1 MSGQTSENPTSSEA
15 WAVDDEIDLRKYL
28 DTLMRRWREIVIITI
43 AIVVLAAAAV
53 LTLRFVQA
61 PMYEST
67 ATVAIVRTQ
76 TQVNLDERF
85 TTSSG
90 EVSNADA
97 NSRRSAL
104 LGLVS
109 NGAIAERVIAE
120 LSDTLDE
127 KEQEPATLLR
137 RIDAELSSPGGR
149 TAQSDLIAITARAD
163 TPEKAAAIANIWAQ
177 HYVQE
182 VNRIYGQVPDE
193 MIASVQ
199 SELDQAR
206 TNYETAQR
214 NLEQFLATSPVNT
227 LRRQVQETQEAIAA
241 LQSANTEA
249 LSSYLQEILS
259 SYKRIVNAYLAAQ
272 TNNQV
277 LGFQREQQTQRE
289 LLNAYFRAYSDAVVD
304 TFDTQH
310 ERDTRLIRLY
320 YDQWLRITAALSTA
334 RTLQGGLEQAGEG
347 AVAST
352 ATALQALKLQLV
364 LGLADNI
371 PTQQKSADGVLQDI
385 ETLNVNAPLL
395 NTNNSASGGQ
405 DALTPPVQS
414 FQSIQPAANDS
425 NLQPTTLQIN
435 LTPVTD
441 ATLTGLT
448 ADLDGL
454 IQGLETQLSVLEQ
467 TIADFNAA
475 WLSGERYQNL
485 NASIPNEST
494 LVSAIQEQYPA
505 LFTRGLFATLAE
517 DAAQQSTLAS
527 DGQAQASELLKL
539 AGVET
544 LLLSSQPE
552 APMMESITQLEDR
565 LKTLQSQLEEQ
576 GAISRQV
583 SQLRD
588 LAWESYTALSNK
600 RAELTLERAAA
611 NSEVRLGAAAIPPD
625 QPVEWVSLSLSVLL
639 AGVIGLLLAIF
650 LAFLL
655 EYLGK
660 PPLFTRIPVKS

>member
-1 MSGQTSENPTSSEA
+1 M
-15 WAVDDEIDLRKYL
+15 DDEIDLRKYL
-28 DTLMRRWREIVIITI
+28 DTLIKRWREIVIITI
-43 AIVVLAAAAV
+43 AIVALTAAAV
-53 LTLRFVQA
+53 LTLRIALA
-61 PMYEST
+61 PAYESE

-90 EVSNADA
+90 EVTNADV

-104 LGLVS
+104 LGLVF
-109 NGAIAERVIAE
+109 NGAIAERVINE
-120 LSDTLDE
+120 LGDALSE
-127 KEQEPATLLR
+127 KERQPATLLR
-137 RIDAELSSPGGR
+137 SIDAELSSPGGR

-163 TPEKAAAIANIWAQ
+163 SPEKAAAIANTWAQ

-206 TNYETAQR
+206 TNYEAAQR
-214 NLEQFLATSPVNT
+214 DLEQFLATSPVNS
-227 LRRQVQETQEAIAA
+227 LRRQAQETQEAISA
-241 LQSANTEA
+241 LQRANTEA
-249 LSSYLQEILS
+249 LSSYVQEILA
-259 SYKRIVNAYLAAQ
+259 SYQRIVKAYLTAQ
-272 TNNQV
+272 TDSQV
-277 LGFQREQQTQRE
+277 LGFQREQQTQRQV
-289 LLNAYFRAYSDAVVD
+289 LDAYFRAYKDALVD
-304 TFDTQH
+304 TFDTQR

-320 YDQWLRITAALSTA
+320 YDQWLRTTAALSTA
-334 RTLQGGLEQAGEG
+334 RTLQAGLKQGGEG

-352 ATALQALKLQLV
+352 ATAVQVLKLQLV
-364 LGLADNI
+364 SGLADNI
-371 PTQQKSADGVLQDI
+371 PSQQQSTGGVLQDI
-385 ETLNVNAPLL
+385 ETLNLNAPLMSSSTE
-395 NTNNSASGGQ
+395 TNAQ
-405 DALTPPVQS
+405 P
-414 FQSIQPAANDS
+414 FQNFQTIQPAANDTRAQ
-425 NLQPTTLQIN
+425 QPIFQIN
-435 LTPVTD
+435 LTPVSD

-485 NASIPNEST
+485 DASIPDESS
-494 LVSAIQEQYPA
+494 LVKAIREQYPE
-505 LFTRGLFATLAE
+505 LFTRGLFATLAG
-517 DAAQQSTLAS
+517 DAAQNSTLAS

-539 AGVET
+539 AGAET
-544 LLLSSQPE
+544 MLLSSQPE
-552 APMMESITQLEDR
+552 APMMESIVQLEDR
-565 LKTLQSQLEEQ
+565 LKTLQAQLEEQ
-576 GAISRQV
+576 TAINQQV
-583 SQLRD
+583 TQLRD

-611 NSEVRLGAAAIPPD
+611 NSEVRLGTAAIPPD
-625 QPVEWVSLSLSVLL
+625 QPVERVSLILSVLL
-639 AGVIGLLLAIF
+639 AGVVGLLLAVF

-660 PPLFTRIPVKS
+660 PPLFTRTPVKS

>member
-1 MSGQTSENPTSSEA
+1 MSVQSSEHPTSPEA
-15 WAVDDEIDLRKYL
+15 WAVDDEIDLRKYI
-28 DTLMRRWREIVIITI
+28 DTLIRRWREIVVITI
-43 AIVVLAAAAV
+43 AIVVLTAAAV
-53 LTLRFVQA
+53 LALRVVEA

-67 ATVAIVRTQ
+67 AAVAIVRTQ

-90 EVSNADA
+90 EVGNADA

-104 LGLVS
+104 LGLVA
-109 NGAIAERVIAE
+109 NGAIAERVIAD
-120 LSDTLDE
+120 LRDMLDE

-137 RIDAELSSPGGR
+137 RIDAELSSTGGR
-149 TAQSDLIAITARAD
+149 TTQSDLIAITARS
-163 TPEKAAAIANIWAQ
+163 TSPEKAAAIANAWAR

-214 NLEQFLATSPVNT
+214 NLEQFLATSPVNS
-227 LRRQVQETQEAIAA
+227 LRRQVQETQDAISA
-241 LQSANTEA
+241 LQRANTEA
-249 LSSYLQEILS
+249 LSSYIQEILS

-272 TNNQV
+272 TDNQV
-277 LGFQREQQTQRE
+277 LGFQREQQTQRQ

-304 TFDTQH
+304 TFDTQR

-320 YDQWLRITAALSTA
+320 YDQWLRTTAALSTA
-334 RTLQGGLEQAGEG
+334 RTLQAGLEQGGEG

-352 ATALQALKLQLV
+352 ATALQVLKVQLV
-364 LGLADNI
+364 VGLADNI

-385 ETLNVNAPLL
+385 ETLNVNAPLM
-395 NTNNSASGGQ
+395 NSTNSSSGGQ
-405 DALTPPVQS
+405 GALPVQS
-414 FQSIQPAANDS
+414 IQSIQPAANES
-425 NLQPTTLQIN
+425 NVQPTTLQIS

-441 ATLTGLT
+441 ATLAGLT

-454 IQGLETQLSVLEQ
+454 IQGLEAQLSVLEQ

-485 NASIPNEST
+485 NASIPDEST
-494 LVSAIQEQYPA
+494 LVSAIQEQYPE
-505 LFTRGLFATLAE
+505 LFTRGLFATLGG

-539 AGVET
+539 AGAET

-552 APMMESITQLEDR
+552 APMMESITKLEDR

-576 GAISRQV
+576 SAISRQV

-611 NSEVRLGAAAIPPD
+611 NSEVRLGTAAIPPD
-625 QPVEWVSLSLSVLL
+625 RPVERVSLSLSVLL
-639 AGVIGLLLAIF
+639 AGVVGLLLAIF

-660 PPLFTRIPVKS
+660 PPLFTRAPVKS

>member
-90 EVSNADA
+90 EVTNADA

-206 TNYETAQR
+206 TNYETVQR

-241 LQSANTEA
+241 LQNANTEA
-249 LSSYLQEILS
+249 LSSYIQEILS
-259 SYKRIVNAYLAAQ
+259 SYKRIVNAYLTAQ
-272 TNNQV
+272 TDNQV
-277 LGFQREQQTQRE
+277 LGFQREQQTQRK

-371 PTQQKSADGVLQDI
+371 PTQQKSADGVPQGI

-565 LKTLQSQLEEQ
+565 LKTLQSQLGEQ
-576 GAISRQV
+576 DAISRQV

-625 QPVEWVSLSLSVLL
+625 QPVERVSLSLSVLL

-660 PPLFTRIPVKS
+660 PPLFTRTPVKS

>member
-1 MSGQTSENPTSSEA
+1 M
-15 WAVDDEIDLRKYL
+15 DDEIDLRKYL

-90 EVSNADA
+90 EVTNADA

-206 TNYETAQR
+206 TNYETVQR

-241 LQSANTEA
+241 LQNANTEA
-249 LSSYLQEILS
+249 LSSYIQEILS
-259 SYKRIVNAYLAAQ
+259 SYKRIVNAYLTAQ
-272 TNNQV
+272 TDNQI
-277 LGFQREQQTQRE
+277 LGFQREQQTQRK

-371 PTQQKSADGVLQDI
+371 PTQQKSADGVPQGI

-527 DGQAQASELLKL
+527 DGQVQASELLKL

-576 GAISRQV
+576 DAISRQV
-583 SQLRD
+583 SQLRN

-625 QPVEWVSLSLSVLL
+625 QPVERVSLSLSVLL

-660 PPLFTRIPVKS
+660 PPLFTRTPVKS